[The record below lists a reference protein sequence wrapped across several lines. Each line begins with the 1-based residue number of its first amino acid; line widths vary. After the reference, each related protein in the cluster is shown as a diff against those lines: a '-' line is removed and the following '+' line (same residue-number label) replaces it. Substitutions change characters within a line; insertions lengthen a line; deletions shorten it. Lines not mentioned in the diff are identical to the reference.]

1 MAFVHGKGAAVLVG
15 QYDLSAFLNNFE
27 SAATADTAEVT
38 AFGASAKAYVAG
50 QRDATLSFSGFFDGA
65 ASAVDP
71 VLSAALANARIFT
84 LAPAGAAAIGNRAML
99 AEAFE
104 TGYTVTA
111 PVADAVNI
119 SAEAQVSGGVASGV
133 VLANLA
139 ARTATGNTT
148 ANDNAASTAGG
159 AVAHLHCTA
168 FTGTD
173 ITIKVQHSADNSTWV
188 DLITF
193 AQLTAAGSERASVTG
208 TVNRYLRV
216 NISGTFTSATFAV
229 AIARL

>member
-1 MAFVHGKGAAVLVG
+1 MAFVHGKGGAVLWAAT
-15 QYDLSAFLNNFE
+15 DLSAYLNNVDA
-27 SAATADTAEVT
+27 AATADTAEVT
-38 AFGASAKAYVAG
+38 TFGGSAKSYVAG
-50 QRDATLSFSGFFDGA
+50 TRDATLSLSGFFDGGVG
-65 ASAVDP
+65 AVDE
-71 VLSAALANARIFT
+71 VLAAALAGTAAVTI
-84 LAPAGAAAIGNRAML
+84 APAGAGAIGNRAQL
-99 AEAFE
+99 ASVIE

-111 PVADAVNI
+111 PVADAVSI
-119 SAEAQVSGGVASGV
+119 SAEAQVTGGLASGII
-133 VLANLA
+133 LADLV

-148 ANDNAASTAGG
+148 ANDNTASSSGG
-159 AVAHLHCTA
+159 AVAHLHLTA

-193 AQLTAAGSERASVTG
+193 AQLTATGSERKSATG

-216 NISGTFTSATFAV
+216 NIAGTFTTATFAV